1 MDIVLRCI
9 GKDCN
14 GVSYNTIAVIFAYN
28 PTICEYWGE
37 LWECVARN
45 NS

>member
-28 PTICEYWGE
+28 MHFGSKLNKI
-37 LWECVARN
+37 
-45 NS
+45 